1 MLTLSIGEQDKQN
14 PKKEIVEGRYYA
26 TFPLGI

>member
-1 MLTLSIGEQDKQN
+1 MLTLSISEQEKQK
-14 PKKEIVEGRYYA
+14 PKKQIVEGRYYA